1 MIRTQEEYTEALDF
15 IDRDMELYDYD
26 LSQKMTS
33 YEYNLYLQDTEYYL
47 NFLYEKTRVLED
59 IIEYLEY
66 YSQLKIKQLK
76 TEIQK
81 NEYVLNSAVDKYTNK
96 DYITYKPEWASSIS
110 QKVLDRDGSE
120 IPLAKINNNT
130 ISAGEDK
137 SNYAVI
143 KSMVR
148 TSDTSSYS
156 NNADNYLN
164 SNMYLSVYNLD
175 EPQIINEEITIEVN
189 NGTNINTADW
199 EAINCSVEF
208 LGQTNNNKLS
218 FKLTADTNNK
228 TQENFNYNNF
238 SGSNLNKLT
247 SETYSYN
254 SAADINNNQTNIA
267 NKKNKQYDNQYI
279 IDVLKQQK
287 IKSDNK
293 SKSDKIAIANG

>member
-15 IDRDMELYDYD
+15 IDRNMELYDYD
-26 LSQKMTS
+26 LSRKMTS

-148 TSDTSSYS
+148 ISDTSSYS

-164 SNMYLSVYNLD
+164 SNIYLSVYNLD

-189 NGTNINTADW
+189 NGTNINAADW

-208 LGQTNNNKLS
+208 LGQTDNNKFS

-279 IDVLKQQK
+279 IDVLNQQK
-287 IKSDNK
+287 IKSGNK